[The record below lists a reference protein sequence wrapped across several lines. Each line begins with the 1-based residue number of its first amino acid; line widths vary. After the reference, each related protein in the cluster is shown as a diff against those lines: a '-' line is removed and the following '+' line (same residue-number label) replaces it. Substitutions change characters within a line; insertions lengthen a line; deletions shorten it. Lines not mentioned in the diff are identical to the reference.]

1 MNYEIRHYDTP
12 LLRFS
17 ATEDTARPE
26 IEILWVND
34 DARQLIPLD
43 LTVSPEG
50 VASWLSHR
58 TIPKNRAYVHNFL
71 SKCGLNLNRPMSIV
85 RVSKALSLND
95 CCWVVEEGFEGS
107 FDKYNLYDNRFSRI
121 LSLIAFTGYGS
132 SVTTS
137 LMSSP
142 EFTTNGMLPKCWRRV
157 DGKIQLYKG
166 GTTGASNSGNEPYS
180 EFYAAQIA
188 VKLGIKAIPYGLSL
202 WKGELC
208 STCELF
214 TSKEYAF
221 LPVGRIV
228 THGGLASVRAYY
240 EKLGAEYVNALD
252 DMLILDAVICNTD
265 RHYGNFGLLIDNRT
279 NQIAA
284 PAPLFDHG
292 NSLFNFAVGGDLQDA
307 DSLAA
312 YADSLVP
319 AVYDDFIGTAKK
331 VLTKRHRDA
340 LRGLLSFRF
349 KHHSRYNLPD
359 DRLKL
364 IEKEIQRR
372 ARLLLVYA
380 VSSEPSARTLRA
392 TFTE

>member
-12 LLRFS
+12 LLRFT

-26 IEILWVND
+26 IEILWVNEE
-34 DARQLIPLD
+34 ARQLIPLD
-43 LTVSPEG
+43 LILSPEG
-50 VASWLSHR
+50 VASWLQHR
-58 TIPKNRAYVHNFL
+58 LIPKNRAYVHNFL
-71 SKCGLNLNRPMSIV
+71 SKCGLNINRPMSIV
-85 RVSKALSLND
+85 HVSKALSLND
-95 CCWVVEEGFEGS
+95 CCWVVEEGFEGT

-180 EFYAAQIA
+180 EFYASPIAQA
-188 VKLGIKAIPYGLSL
+188 LGIRAIPYGLSK

-228 THGGLASVRAYY
+228 THGGLAAVRAYY
-240 EKLGAEYVNALD
+240 EKLGAEYVTALD

-265 RHYGNFGLLIDNRT
+265 RHYGNFGLLIDNQT

-307 DSLAA
+307 DTLAA
-312 YADSLVP
+312 YSASLVP

-331 VLTKRHRDA
+331 VLTKRHRDS
-340 LRGLLSFRF
+340 LRGLLNFRF
-349 KHHSRYNLPD
+349 KRHPRYNLPD

-372 ARLLLVYA
+372 ARLLLG
-380 VSSEPSARTLRA
+380 E
-392 TFTE
+392 